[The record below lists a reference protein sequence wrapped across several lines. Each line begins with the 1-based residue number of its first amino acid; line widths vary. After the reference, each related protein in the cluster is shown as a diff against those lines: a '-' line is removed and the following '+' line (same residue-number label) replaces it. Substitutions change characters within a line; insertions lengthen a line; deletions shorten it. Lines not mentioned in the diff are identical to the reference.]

1 MEKLVEITQII
12 SIVAFVGCAIKFFV
26 QTGQYKAIIEVKMS
40 DLESDIKELK
50 EEVKTQ
56 KKDIEDLRQ
65 NTNNTTSRLEA
76 LMIEIRTRLDVFI
89 KFTGMGKEDVGERH

>member
-26 QTGQYKAIIEVKMS
+26 QTGQYKAIIEVKMAE
-40 DLESDIKELK
+40 LENDIKELK
-50 EEVKTQ
+50 EDVKNQ
-56 KKDIEDLRQ
+56 KKEIEDLRQ

-89 KFTGMGKEDVGERH
+89 KFTGMSKEDGGERR